1 MKKLLILLILI
12 NFGNLYAQD
21 RLFTYTY
28 QSTVLSKSQKEIEIW
43 TTLQTGRNNFY
54 RGLGHRMEFE
64 VGLGGNLQTSFY
76 LNYDYSKGIV
86 GNNGIQSIENN
97 TSYSFSNEWK
107 YKLTDPVANAFG
119 SALYF
124 EYTLSPEETE
134 LEAKLIFDKQIGRT
148 VHAFNIVGELAFEK
162 EFVPVGDKIQVET
175 GKEKVFELNYA
186 FAYKVKDDLS
196 FGFEVFNQNQFS
208 KTNEWENS
216 VLSAGP
222 SLSYNMNGYWLNL
235 TFMPQI
241 TNLKGSGL
249 ELSSHE
255 KLQSRLIFSYVF

>member
-1 MKKLLILLILI
+1 MKKLLILLVLI

-28 QSTVLSKSQKEIEIW
+28 QSTVLNKSQKEIEIW
-43 TTLQTGRNNFY
+43 TTLQNGRTNFF
-54 RGLGHRMEFE
+54 RGLKHRMEFE

-76 LNYDYSKGIV
+76 LNYGYSKGIIE
-86 GNNGIQSIENN
+86 NNGIQSTVDK

-107 YKLTDPVANAFG
+107 YKLTDPVANVFG

-124 EYTLSPEETE
+124 EYTLSPSETE

-148 VHAFNIVGELAFEK
+148 VHALNIVGEYAFEK
-162 EFVPVGDKIQVET
+162 EFVNNGNKIQVET
-175 GKEKVFELNYA
+175 VKEKTMELNYA
-186 FAYKVKDDLS
+186 FAYKVKESLS
-196 FGFEVFNQNQFS
+196 LGFEIFNQNQFS
-208 KTNEWENS
+208 NTNEWENS

-241 TNLKGSGL
+241 ANLKGSGL
-249 ELSSHE
+249 ELNSHE

>member
-1 MKKLLILLILI
+1 MKKILILLLFV

-28 QSTVLSKSQKEIEIW
+28 QSTVLNKSQKEIEIW
-43 TTLQTGRNNFY
+43 TTLKNGRSNFF
-54 RGLGHRMEFE
+54 RGLKHRMEFE

-86 GNNGIQSIENN
+86 ENNGIQSVENN
-97 TSYSFSNEWK
+97 SGYSFSNEWK

-124 EYTLSPEETE
+124 EYTLSPSETG

-148 VHAFNIVGELAFEK
+148 VQAFNIVGEYVFVK
-162 EFVPVGDKIQVET
+162 EFQSVGNKIEAET
-175 GKEKVFELNYA
+175 FKEKNLEFNYA
-186 FAYKVKDDLS
+186 IACKVKDGLS
-196 FGFEVFNQNQFS
+196 LGLEVFNQNQFS
-208 KTNEWENS
+208 NTNEWENS

-222 SLSYNMNGYWLNL
+222 TMSYNMNGYWLNL

-241 TNLKGSGL
+241 TNFKGSIR
-249 ELSSHE
+249 ES
-255 KLQSRLIFSYVF
+255 